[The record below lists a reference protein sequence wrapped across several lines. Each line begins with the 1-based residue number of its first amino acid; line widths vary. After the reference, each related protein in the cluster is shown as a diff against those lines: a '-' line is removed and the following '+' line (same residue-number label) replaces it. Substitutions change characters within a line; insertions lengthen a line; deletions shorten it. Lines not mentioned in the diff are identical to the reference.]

1 MDESAVNPLEPLR
14 LTAARHVLGLAHSWE
29 IPPVADRAL
38 SDGLYSDTLAE
49 LAAVAEPTMTVVAPL
64 LVRTLA
70 ELGLPAPSPTEAAW
84 YLAAHC
90 IRRIASEEEP
100 PLVPLS
106 LLQEVH
112 SAARAVMPDKS
123 YVGEGLDLGGLLGI
137 FWSYF
142 EPNENYYEPEKR
154 LITDEAER
162 RAVLD
167 RLAREE
173 CRRWLERR
181 RLNGQ
186 TVA

>member
-1 MDESAVNPLEPLR
+1 
-14 LTAARHVLGLAHSWE
+14 
-29 IPPVADRAL
+29 
-38 SDGLYSDTLAE
+38 
-49 LAAVAEPTMTVVAPL
+49 
-64 LVRTLA
+64 
-70 ELGLPAPSPTEAAW
+70 
-84 YLAAHC
+84 
-90 IRRIASEEEP
+90 
-100 PLVPLS
+100 
-106 LLQEVH
+106 
-112 SAARAVMPDKS
+112 MPDKS
-123 YVGEGLDLGGLLGI
+123 YVGDGLDLGGLLGI